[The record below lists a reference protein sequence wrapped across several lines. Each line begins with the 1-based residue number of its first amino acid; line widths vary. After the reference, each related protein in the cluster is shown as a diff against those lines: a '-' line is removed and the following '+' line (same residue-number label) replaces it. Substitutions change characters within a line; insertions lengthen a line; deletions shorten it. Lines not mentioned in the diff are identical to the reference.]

1 MIIII
6 CSLLVILLVSCKKQE
21 SPKDVQT
28 STPDTTNEFADIDN
42 DNIKEP
48 PEDIQTSTR
57 DTTNEFTAMDNDN
70 IKEPPGDI
78 QTSTPDS
85 LNGPAA
91 KNKDNTLKGDIPNK
105 YKNAKVVYKS
115 TQEKMLKR
123 SYYSPDGKEC
133 IEERSDG
140 VVDEVNSYDCFL
152 YSCNNNILIDEFGRV
167 NLNQVYYSPI
177 NWINNDEAIIK
188 GEYIYN
194 IKSNTKV
201 KNLLDSRMENMKII
215 NFSLNDKKDKIAY
228 LFSSWKYSG
237 DEDDFGSDLE
247 LYILDLKDN
256 SFNLAY
262 HYDTILT
269 YFNDLNIIWC
279 NDDIYFEVYDLGIDR
294 VGDIYGIM
302 KYDTKTKECV
312 QIAKEGQIL
321 GCSYY

>member
-1 MIIII
+1 MIKKVIIII

-115 TQEKMLKR
+115 TQEKMLKG

-152 YSCNNNILIDEFGRV
+152 YSFNNNILMM
-167 NLNQVYYSPI
+167 NL
-177 NWINNDEAIIK
+177 
-188 GEYIYN
+188 GE
-194 IKSNTKV
+194 
-201 KNLLDSRMENMKII
+201 
-215 NFSLNDKKDKIAY
+215 
-228 LFSSWKYSG
+228 
-237 DEDDFGSDLE
+237 
-247 LYILDLKDN
+247 
-256 SFNLAY
+256 
-262 HYDTILT
+262 
-269 YFNDLNIIWC
+269 
-279 NDDIYFEVYDLGIDR
+279 
-294 VGDIYGIM
+294 
-302 KYDTKTKECV
+302 
-312 QIAKEGQIL
+312 
-321 GCSYY
+321 